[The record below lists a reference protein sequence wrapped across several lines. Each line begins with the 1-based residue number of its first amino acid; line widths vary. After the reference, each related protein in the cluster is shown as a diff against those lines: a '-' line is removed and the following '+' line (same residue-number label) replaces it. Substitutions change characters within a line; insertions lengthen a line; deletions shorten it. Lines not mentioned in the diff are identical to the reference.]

1 MVDHRGDR
9 RTSETR
15 MLERRM
21 SNNRDD
27 LSEDKTMKYFLS
39 WFNQWSCVQKT
50 DFVKILSHEIYF
62 NSNSTDTQVKYVHE
76 KLEFLSINKCFQTK
90 ALSIFGCQVKLFRE
104 WFSGWSDDQKNYL
117 VMRLQAIDGDFYS
130 KYEKYVSDPEASKGL
145 EKDYFEPGVPPE
157 MVRKSS
163 RSVLGP
169 HSISPTPP
177 AVGYSSNNFTGISSI
192 ESARPATIGE
202 RADSIENDEENCV
215 TDELKI
221 GSQHS
226 TDSEEQIGSDSE
238 LKEINDYNCTN
249 KDGIMDIEYQK
260 QLTTITE

>member
-1 MVDHRGDR
+1 
-9 RTSETR
+9 

-27 LSEDKTMKYFLS
+27 LSEDKTINYFLS
-39 WFNQWSCVQKT
+39 WFNQWSCLQKT
-50 DFVKILSHEIYF
+50 DFVKILSHEIY
-62 NSNSTDTQVKYVHE
+62 SNSTDMKVKSVQ
-76 KLEFLSINKCFQTK
+76 KMLEHININECYRTK
-90 ALSIFGCQVKLFRE
+90 PLSIFGCQVKLFRE

-130 KYEKYVSDPEASKGL
+130 KYEKYVSDPDAASKGL

-177 AVGYSSNNFTGISSI
+177 AVGYSSNNFSGISSI

-202 RADSIENDEENCV
+202 RADSIENDEENYV
-215 TDELKI
+215 TDEIKT

-226 TDSEEQIGSDSE
+226 ADSDGQIGSDSE
-238 LKEINDYNCTN
+238 LKEINDYHCPN